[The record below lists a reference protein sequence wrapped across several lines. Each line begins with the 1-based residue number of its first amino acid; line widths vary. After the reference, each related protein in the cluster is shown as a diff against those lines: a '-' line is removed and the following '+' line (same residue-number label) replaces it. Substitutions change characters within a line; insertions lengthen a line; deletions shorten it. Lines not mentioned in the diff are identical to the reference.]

1 MSAEIRKVY
10 DRNNSQELID
20 YVVKVL
26 DKGGV
31 IIYPTDT
38 MYAIGCSI
46 QSQQAVN
53 RICEIKQIKPT
64 KNRFSFICADLSSI
78 ANFAKVS
85 DFAFKILKRYLPG
98 PYTFVLPA
106 SSKVPSVLVQGK
118 KTVGIRIPD
127 FQPILDIVTQLGHPL
142 LTTTLPQD
150 GLAVEEYTDP
160 SLIFDRYENQVDL
173 VLDGGYGGHFPSSV
187 LEVLEES
194 IEIIRV
200 GAGDVTDFE

>member
-1 MSAEIRKVY
+1 MTAEIRKVY

-200 GAGDVTDFE
+200 GAGDVADFE